1 MKREKKNDPTA
12 KQTIFRRVKNVNIIE
27 MYKNENAR
35 AKRAN
40 LVFFF
45 FKYANL

>member
-1 MKREKKNDPTA
+1 MTQLQNKPFNL
-12 KQTIFRRVKNVNIIE
+12 RRVKNVNIIE